1 MDPNPPQR
9 NAIKRIGEL
18 LVEKEV
24 ISPAQLKEALGRQR
38 ETGGKIVEV
47 LIGMGYLRPAD
58 FTRFLARMG
67 IPAVDLCQFDIPD
80 EFITL
85 VPPELAH
92 KHEVVPIDMLGSRLT
107 LAMACPLDR
116 AALSEIASATGKQ
129 VKPVLCA
136 AGDVRAAL
144 DRYYGKG
151 DETQHETDLASF
163 GMKPHA
169 PESVATEP
177 APAAAPPEDARDL
190 EAPLRL
196 EGVASLLRK
205 LHALPTLPDT
215 VQRVREIAD
224 SQTGGAREVAAVLSK
239 DPPLAAKILSVVN
252 SPAYGLPEKVH
263 DIALAVSMLG
273 MEETCSIVFS
283 AGVIDV
289 MGRENVADYKEF
301 WSRALRCAR
310 IAKLIAVQLGSRKAA
325 GVFAAA
331 LLHDIGRLAL
341 RNVAANHYEDFPPD
355 LFGEALLAEEEQRI
369 GITHTEAGHL
379 LAENWHLPDVIRES
393 IRHYPDPWQAES
405 HQKIVAVVSVA
416 DVLANADRILARDCA
431 KALGLLGADAKLVL
445 SVLQIGLSRF
455 DLEDALIP

>member
-1 MDPNPPQR
+1 MDRTAPKGKF
-9 NAIKRIGEL
+9 IKRIGEL
-18 LVEKEV
+18 LVDKEV
-24 ISPAQLKEALGRQR
+24 ITGAQLNEALERQR

-47 LIGMGYLRPAD
+47 LIAMGCLRPAD

-67 IPAVDLCQFDIPD
+67 IPAVDLCQFEIPED
-80 EFITL
+80 FIRL
-85 VPPELAH
+85 IPAELAH

-107 LAMACPLDR
+107 VAMACPLDR
-116 AALSEIASATGKQ
+116 AALEDITATTGKQ

-151 DETQHETDLASF
+151 GEPHAEADLASF
-163 GMKPHA
+163 GMKPTAAKTA
-169 PESVATEP
+169 PEAAS
-177 APAAAPPEDARDL
+177 APASTREL

-196 EGVASLLRK
+196 EGVANLIRK
-205 LHALPTLPDT
+205 LNALPTLPDT
-215 VQRVREIAD
+215 VQRVQEIAD
-224 SQTGGAREVAAVLSK
+224 SQSGGAREIADVLSK

-283 AGVIDV
+283 AGVIDI
-289 MGRENVADYKEF
+289 MFRDNAANYKEF
-301 WSRALRCAR
+301 WGRALRCAR
-310 IAKLIAVQLGSRKAA
+310 IAKLIAVQLGSRKAE

-341 RNVAANHYEDFPPD
+341 RNVAASHYEDFPPD

-369 GITHTEAGHL
+369 GITHTEAGHV
-379 LAENWHLPDVIRES
+379 LAENWHLPEVIQQS
-393 IRHYPDPWQAES
+393 IRHYTDPWRAEA
-405 HQKIVAVVSVA
+405 HQKVVAVVAVA

-431 KALGLLGADAKLVL
+431 KALGLLGADSKLVL